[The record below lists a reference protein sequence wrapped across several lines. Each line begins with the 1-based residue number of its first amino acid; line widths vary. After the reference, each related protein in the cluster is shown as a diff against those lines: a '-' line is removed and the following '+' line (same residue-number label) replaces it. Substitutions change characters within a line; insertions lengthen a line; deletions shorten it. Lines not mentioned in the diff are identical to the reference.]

1 MLLHLA
7 LAPRSIG
14 RHAPLALFRR
24 SEEALVGTAMER
36 PVTEALLAL
45 IDAIFV
51 FPGNLHGAISVRLR
65 RDLAA
70 FLHAGAAKQLPTI
83 CSLRSDLPVM

>member
-1 MLLHLA
+1 
-7 LAPRSIG
+7 
-14 RHAPLALFRR
+14 
-24 SEEALVGTAMER
+24 MER

>member
-1 MLLHLA
+1 MT
-7 LAPRSIG
+7 
-14 RHAPLALFRR
+14 
-24 SEEALVGTAMER
+24 EALV
-36 PVTEALLAL
+36 AL

-83 CSLRSDLPVM
+83 CSPRSDLPVM